1 LSLLP
6 ADEVTYLDCV
16 AEFFLAQRGVGLM
29 ISSPDVELVR
39 AYEGAGI
46 PTAVLCRAI
55 ERAFE
60 RRRHAG
66 KPPHRTI
73 SSCRRTLDAEVRR
86 YLGGANRAPG
96 ETPDAHAL
104 DRLVGLAKSA
114 DRPEEKAAYRA
125 AYRAACAGGA
135 PEEAAGLAY
144 LMALPRPERSQVS
157 REVRFRLGER
167 VPGAS
172 LAGYRDRLRTSLIRE
187 ALRRLPVPLMPS

>member
-1 LSLLP
+1 VSLLP

-16 AEFFLAQRGVGLM
+16 AEFFLAQRGTGLM

-46 PTAVLCRAI
+46 PTAVLCRGI

-66 KPPHRTI
+66 KPPHRTL
-73 SSCRRTLDAEVRR
+73 SSCRQTIDAEVRR
-86 YLGGANRAPG
+86 FLGGANRAPG
-96 ETPDAHAL
+96 DLPDSHAL
-104 DRLVGLAKSA
+104 DRLVALAKSA

-125 AYRAACAGGA
+125 AYRAACAGGI

-144 LMALPRPERSQVS
+144 LMALPVAERTRVSQAV
-157 REVRFRLGER
+157 RLGVGR
-167 VPGAS
+167 RIPGAS
-172 LAGYRDRLRTSLIRE
+172 LAGYRDHLRTSLIRE
-187 ALRRLPVPLMPS
+187 ALRRLPVPLTP

>member
-1 LSLLP
+1 VSLLP

-16 AEFFLAQRGVGLM
+16 AEFFLAQRGSGLM

-46 PTAVLCRAI
+46 PTAVLCRGI

-66 KPPHRTI
+66 KPPHRTL
-73 SSCRRTLDAEVRR
+73 SSCRRTIDAEVRHF
-86 YLGGANRAPG
+86 LGGANRAPG
-96 ETPDAHAL
+96 DLPDSHAL
-104 DRLVGLAKSA
+104 DRLVALAKSA

-125 AYRAACAGGA
+125 AYRAACAGGI

-144 LMALPRPERSQVS
+144 LMALPVAERTLVSQA
-157 REVRFRLGER
+157 VRAGVGRR
-167 VPGAS
+167 VPGVS
-172 LAGYRDRLRTSLIRE
+172 RAGYRDHLRTSLIGE
-187 ALRRLPVPLMPS
+187 ALRRLPVPLTP

>member
-1 LSLLP
+1 VSLLP

-16 AEFFLAQRGVGLM
+16 SEFFLAQRGVGLM

-66 KPPHRTI
+66 KPPHRTL
-73 SSCRRTLDAEVRR
+73 SSCRRTIDAEVRR
-86 YLGGANRAPG
+86 FLGGANRAPG
-96 ETPDAHAL
+96 EQPDSHTL

-114 DRPEEKAAYRA
+114 SRPEEKAAYRA

-135 PEEAAGLAY
+135 PEEAAGIAY
-144 LMALPRPERSQVS
+144 LLALPLIERTRVSQA
-157 REVRFRLGER
+157 VRAGLGQR

-172 LAGYRDRLRTSLIRE
+172 LAGYRDHLRSSLIGE
-187 ALRRLPVPLMPS
+187 ALRRLPAPLTPT